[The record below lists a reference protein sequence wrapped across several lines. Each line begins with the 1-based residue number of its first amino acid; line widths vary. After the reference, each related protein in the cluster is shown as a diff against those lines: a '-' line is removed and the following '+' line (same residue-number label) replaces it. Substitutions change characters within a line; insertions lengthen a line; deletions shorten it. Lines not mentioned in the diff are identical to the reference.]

1 MEYRSNFNDK
11 SFWIW
16 LLGSL
21 ELSSYV
27 LNIKNQMVVSMGVSI
42 GSSARLPYDLQ
53 EPGEDREIVRGLM
66 RLSERALAQLESEQD
81 IYTVKDLQVRF
92 RQQSWLR

>member
-1 MEYRSNFNDK
+1 
-11 SFWIW
+11 
-16 LLGSL
+16 
-21 ELSSYV
+21 
-27 LNIKNQMVVSMGVSI
+27 
-42 GSSARLPYDLQ
+42 LQ